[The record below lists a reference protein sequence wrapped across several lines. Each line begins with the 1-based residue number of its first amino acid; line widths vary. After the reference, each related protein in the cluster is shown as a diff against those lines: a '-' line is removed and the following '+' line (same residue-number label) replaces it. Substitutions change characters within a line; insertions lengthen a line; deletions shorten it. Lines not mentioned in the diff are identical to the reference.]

1 MTPVILT
8 IMLCIVCLGV
18 GYWAHSLISKR
29 SIQDYKSR
37 IREFSEKAEVLSKNY
52 DAYRLKYL
60 DLDDRYQEV
69 KNMEQT
75 YRVAFQEWK
84 AKYEDLKQ
92 ESKMAPSESNER
104 KEDTTPPTPDKDDAA
119 ILYVS
124 WKRKAKKWEKEWKQ
138 VSEAYAADKEHW
150 AEQEEQ
156 LEHLQGMEMELLS
169 VKNQLSG
176 IIHNIQSTTQGDLVD
191 DEHEIGRSTVFDLDK

>member
-8 IMLCIVCLGV
+8 ILLCIVCLGV
-18 GYWAHSLISKR
+18 GYWAHFMMSKR

-60 DLDDRYQEV
+60 DLDDRFQEV

-84 AKYEDLKQ
+84 GKYEDLKQ
-92 ESKMAPSESNER
+92 QSQRVPSKSKDRHDDPLLS
-104 KEDTTPPTPDKDDAA
+104 TPDEDDAA

-138 VSEAYAADKEHW
+138 VSEAYAADKEQW
-150 AEQEEQ
+150 AQQEEQ
-156 LEHLQGMEMELLS
+156 LEHLQGVEIELLK

-176 IIHNIQSTTQGDLVD
+176 IIHNIQGTTQGDLVA
-191 DEHEIGRSTVFDLDK
+191 DEQENGRSTVFDLDK